1 MSHVSPVKGIKN
13 RCREVRGQQKRI
25 SRIQRFQLTEK
36 YIFVQVYCKY
46 LMGFWLYMVTTSCDY
61 ERTDKVKFFRAI

>member
-46 LMGFWLYMVTTSCDY
+46 LMGF
-61 ERTDKVKFFRAI
+61 